1 MGGVLTVRVVRLQRI
16 LPPTTTPSL
25 PQRLQR
31 EAGDEPGDP
40 SAGSAGWAGRPPRG
54 GCRTAAAEEGRYD
67 GQHPTFL
74 IANRDGPGRRL
85 DGRLLHEGAGDR
97 HGGGSGG
104 DSRNLRNPKK

>member
-16 LPPTTTPSL
+16 LPPPP
-25 PQRLQR
+25 PQASHNGCSGKRGMSPGTHLQGR
-31 EAGDEPGDP
+31 QAGLGD
-40 SAGSAGWAGRPPRG
+40 PRG
-54 GCRTAAAEEGRYD
+54 GCRTAPAEEGRSD